1 MNRLIAVLLLV
12 CLATVSCRST
22 YYAVW
27 EKLGRE
33 KRDLLRSNVEKARN
47 EQKDASAEFKDALT
61 QLKELT
67 KFDGGKLEKAYND
80 FKSQYE
86 TCAERADAVRS
97 RIKKVET
104 IAADLFAEWE
114 TELSSISNESL
125 RANSREKLRDTKQK
139 YESLH
144 AAMKRAEQSMDPVL
158 TQFRDYV
165 LYLKHNLNAQ
175 AIGSLKGEAAAIELE
190 IGKLLQDMNRSIREA
205 DAFIKGME

>member
-1 MNRLIAVLLLV
+1 MKRLIPVLLLV
-12 CLATVSCRST
+12 CLVTVSCRST

-33 KRDLLRSNVEKARN
+33 KRDLLRGNVEKARN
-47 EQKDASAEFKDALT
+47 EQKDASEEFKHALT

-67 KFDGGKLEKAYND
+67 KFDGGKLEKAYNQ
-80 FKSQYE
+80 FKDQYD
-86 TCAERADAVRS
+86 TCVERADAVRS
-97 RIKKVET
+97 RVEKVET

-114 TELSSISNESL
+114 TELNSISNESL
-125 RANSREKLRDTKQK
+125 RANSRDKRRDTKKK
-139 YESLH
+139 YETLH
-144 AAMKRAEQSMDPVL
+144 ASMKRAEQSMDPVL

-190 IGKLLQDMNRSIREA
+190 IGKLLHDMNRSIREA
-205 DAFIKGME
+205 DEFIKGME